1 MLLFNPVVFSI
12 LVMTVLC
19 LLRFNILLSILISA
33 LVAGVMYKHG
43 FSGFESGFT
52 SGIDSFFTALKETTQ
67 SLISGMQGN
76 LETSLSYILL
86 GALAAA
92 IANTNLTA
100 ILINAMSKF
109 LSSNKVIFT
118 LTIAFIACLSQ
129 NLIPVHIAFIPILI
143 PPLLALMNKMGIDRR
158 AVACAL
164 TFGLQAPYVS
174 ISVGFGLLFH
184 NILKKELANNG
195 INTTISDISS
205 VMWIG
210 GASMFVG
217 LILAILF
224 YSKKRIYKTSKF
236 EKAELDEIERA
247 KSLEMTKK
255 EWAVLAG
262 AVVAFVVQIYTSL
275 LPLGALLGLLVM
287 VVFGGIE
294 YKKVDKIMDNG
305 LAMMGFIAFI
315 MLVAAGYGT
324 ILRESG
330 GIDELVKY
338 ASLVSGGKI
347 GGAFLM
353 LLIGLLVTMG
363 IGTSFGTI
371 PILAS
376 IYVPLCLSL
385 GFDVPAIILLV
396 GIAAALGDAGS
407 PASDSTLGPTSGLN
421 ADGEHNHIYDTCV
434 PTFVFF
440 NIPLII
446 GGIVGAL
453 ILG

>member
-1 MLLFNPVVFSI
+1 MDKIAKLA
-12 LVMTVLC
+12 
-19 LLRFNILLSILISA
+19 LSLKEDMIKDRRYFHSHPET
-33 LVAGVMYKHG
+33 GW
-43 FSGFESGFT
+43 FT
-52 SGIDSFFTALKETTQ
+52 FFTTAVLAKRLSELGYEVKLGEEVVKSDARLGVGSKEQ
-67 SLISGMQGN
+67 CQ
-76 LETSLSYILL
+76 
-86 GALAAA
+86 
-92 IANTNLTA
+92 
-100 ILINAMSKF
+100 
-109 LSSNKVIFT
+109 
-118 LTIAFIACLSQ
+118 
-129 NLIPVHIAFIPILI
+129 
-143 PPLLALMNKMGIDRR
+143 
-158 AVACAL
+158 
-164 TFGLQAPYVS
+164 
-174 ISVGFGLLFH
+174 
-184 NILKKELANNG
+184 
-195 INTTISDISS
+195 
-205 VMWIG
+205 
-210 GASMFVG
+210 
-217 LILAILF
+217 
-224 YSKKRIYKTSKF
+224 
-236 EKAELDEIERA
+236 KAIERA

-262 AVVAFVVQIYTSL
+262 AVVAFGVQIYTEL

-385 GFDVPAIILLV
+385 GFGVPAIILLV

-434 PTFVFF
+434 PTFIFF

-446 GGIVGAL
+446 GGIVGAM

>member
-100 ILINAMSKF
+100 ILINTMSKF

-174 ISVGFGLLFH
+174 LSVGFGLLFH

-434 PTFVFF
+434 PTFIFF

-446 GGIVGAL
+446 GGIVGAM

>member
-19 LLRFNILLSILISA
+19 LLRFNILLSILVSA

-43 FSGFESGFT
+43 FCGFESGLASGFES
-52 SGIDSFFTALKETTQ
+52 FFAALKETTQ